1 MQQHI
6 VATFSFT
13 SRVDNPLENNSF
25 RIFSLFRKVLF
36 YCSFIKCTMA
46 HEVTGCFTGYADV
59 QHLHLHNRGSCAPLG
74 LLLNTDLDPPK
85 QELSSS
91 NTGDCWCMLAQR
103 KRTKRFDDI
112 YASRQIIFSNL
123 ILLFFYLW
131 ELRPR
136 AACSVGVRA
145 TASLKLPFLASVA
158 SGGDQHA
165 HNQIGL
171 KLITTRPA

>member
-13 SRVDNPLENNSF
+13 SRVDSPLENNSF

-59 QHLHLHNRGSCAPLG
+59 QHLHLHNRGSCCPPWPPVKYGLAPRNRISPAAILEIVG
-74 LLLNTDLDPPK
+74 ACK
-85 QELSSS
+85 RRGSVLSGSTIFTRVDKLYSQILS
-91 NTGDCWCMLAQR
+91 N
-103 KRTKRFDDI
+103 
-112 YASRQIIFSNL
+112 Y
-123 ILLFFYLW
+123 FFYLW